1 MKYNDSKF
9 WILFVC
15 IINGLWLRK
24 VVLSDRS
31 LKINKSFKFKSGT
44 SFCKGISAP
53 VTTKNIQAGIKTCI
67 LIRRSSFN
75 LRIERLH
82 PKNGDGIGKRQE
94 ACGRNGDF
102 GMCILFVIFTHKFI
116 FMRTNIELDDVLVN
130 QAIKLSKLR
139 TKREVIQEALKSY
152 VASMKKRQLLNLK
165 GRVSWEG
172 NLKEMRSL

>member
-1 MKYNDSKF
+1 M
-9 WILFVC
+9 IP
-15 IINGLWLRK
+15 RQQ
-24 VVLSDRS
+24 SDRR
-31 LKINKSFKFKSGT
+31 G
-44 SFCKGISAP
+44 
-53 VTTKNIQAGIKTCI
+53 
-67 LIRRSSFN
+67 
-75 LRIERLH
+75 LH
-82 PKNGDGIGKRQE
+82 PNNGDGIGKRQE
-94 ACGRNGDF
+94 ASGRNDDF
-102 GMCILFVIFTHKFI
+102 AMCILFVIFTHKFI